1 MGIVYTYGGRKN
13 KAKYNS
19 KTISIVQKFSI
30 QREKDKL
37 IRELFSLD
45 TLEYYAFQYFDELN
59 IPPEKRKWYLGF
71 LKKVWRQCYK
81 YTQETRLNN
90 VESLIYEY
98 VQRGLDEQTLREL
111 AMWVL
116 ENCYLFNALKSK
128 VTDYAILDSSTL
140 EKEPKSYGLYD
151 VDRYNYFKFA

>member
-1 MGIVYTYGGRKN
+1 MGIVYTYGGRRN
-13 KAKYNS
+13 KLKYLPE
-19 KTISIVQKFSI
+19 TVSIQQKHSI

-45 TLEYYAFQYFDELN
+45 NLEYYAFQYFDELN
-59 IPPEKRKWYLGF
+59 IPPEQRKWYLAF

-81 YTQETRLNN
+81 YTQKTRESN

-140 EKEPKSYGLYD
+140 EKEPKAYGLYD